1 MKNKDY
7 NINFERELFFAQ
19 YNPSSNKFRLVF
31 KNAGTQ
37 ALFQNIV
44 RSRKWKELATYCKTD
59 NIPQSIYLH
68 IKGCWH
74 LTHRDKPSIEELK
87 EIIDIVEKVISTRA
101 YKKGGDDE

>member
-1 MKNKDY
+1 MKSKDY

-19 YNPSSNKFRLVF
+19 YNPSDDKFRLVF

-44 RSRKWKELATYCKTD
+44 RSRKWKELAKYYKTD
-59 NIPQSIYLH
+59 SIPQSMYLH

-74 LTHRDKPSIEELK
+74 LTHRDKPSIEELR
-87 EIIDIVEKVISTRA
+87 EIIDVVEKVISTRA
-101 YKKGGDDE
+101 YKKGESDE